1 MILGEHV
8 EPVYNLCMGL
18 LRTLDSF
25 EALTQLRICSNPV
38 LYILP
43 AKLSQNFP
51 YNDNNIQF
59 SYVLL
64 FRDCISHACF
74 WRLVNTTMFMFT
86 GINPWCCRYL
96 GSVSHC
102 SHKLNISSSRQQFPA
117 YWWTNSESWAFLYSL
132 TRRHGYYFLFLC
144 FSLFPLP
151 FSLLVAL
158 FVVVHHPTTRWGH
171 VYKLRHNS

>member
-74 WRLVNTTMFMFT
+74 WRLVNTTLFMFT

-102 SHKLNISSSRQQFPA
+102 SHKLNISSVAS
-117 YWWTNSESWAFLYSL
+117 S
-132 TRRHGYYFLFLC
+132 
-144 FSLFPLP
+144 
-151 FSLLVAL
+151 SLLTDGQIASPGL
-158 FVVVHHPTTRWGH
+158 FFILWPEGMAIIFYFCAFPCFHYLSVCW
-171 VYKLRHNS
+171 